1 MTTYKLNELKMYSDI
16 EEEIAIIINSET
28 GIYYGMNKLGT
39 IIFENLIK
47 GVPYEKILAKFKD
60 LENFEESNF
69 NNYIDFVIENEENNI
84 DIDFDFDIDETIIK
98 EDLCMP
104 KVKEYLDVQEL
115 LFADPIHEV
124 KEDEGWSPE
133 KSSLNEDLEDV
144 EKRKE
149 KMKKN

>member
-69 NNYIDFVIENEENNI
+69 NNYIDFLIN
-84 DIDFDFDIDETIIK
+84 
-98 EDLCMP
+98 
-104 KVKEYLDVQEL
+104 
-115 LFADPIHEV
+115 
-124 KEDEGWSPE
+124 
-133 KSSLNEDLEDV
+133 
-144 EKRKE
+144 
-149 KMKKN
+149 